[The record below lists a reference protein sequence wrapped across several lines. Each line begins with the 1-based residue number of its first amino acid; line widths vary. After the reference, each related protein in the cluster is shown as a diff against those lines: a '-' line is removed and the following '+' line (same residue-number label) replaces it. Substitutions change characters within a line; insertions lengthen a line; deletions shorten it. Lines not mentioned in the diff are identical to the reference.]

1 MTEPPAVS
9 VIVVN
14 YRTPKY
20 AIQCVQSLVHE
31 RIAVPK
37 LEVVLIDNAS
47 GDNSVSIMSEGLE
60 DLINDGFV
68 KLMPLEINGGFGWAN
83 NQALLLLLARER
95 PPEFVMLLNP
105 DCTIEPGA
113 VRLLSEELSANHKCA
128 VTGSQLL
135 NPDGSWTGSAFR
147 FPTVGREFVRGA
159 GIEMVGRVL
168 GIAPTLI
175 KSDVSC
181 EADWVTG
188 ASCLFRTSAIESEGL
203 FDDGFFLYFEE
214 VELMFR
220 LRQAG
225 WTIRHVP
232 ASRVFHI
239 GGASTGLRE
248 GKALSASSFPL
259 YWFQSRRRFLTLAY
273 GPLRACI
280 ANIAWIAGVTVGWIR
295 GVIRPSKAIPT
306 NIADTRQMFNHGLL
320 SNSIDGTRAIARVG
334 DSLGHP
340 PYWMHAE
347 KHETHAG

>member
-1 MTEPPAVS
+1 MTEPPSVSAV
-9 VIVVN
+9 VVN
-14 YRTPKY
+14 YRTPEY

-37 LEVVLIDNAS
+37 LEVILIDNAS
-47 GDNSVSIMSEGLE
+47 GDNSVSIMSEGLA
-60 DLINDGFV
+60 DLISDGFV

-95 PPEFVMLLNP
+95 PPQYVLLLNP

-113 VRLLSEELSANHKCA
+113 VRLLSDELSTNDKCA
-128 VTGSQLL
+128 VAGSQLL

-147 FPTVGREFVRGA
+147 FPTIGREFVRGA
-159 GIEMVGRVL
+159 GIEMFGRLL
-168 GIAPTLI
+168 GIAPTLVT
-175 KSDVSC
+175 SDASC

-188 ASCLFRTSAIESEGL
+188 ASCLIRTSALESEGL

-220 LRQAG
+220 LRKAG

-232 ASRVFHI
+232 ASCVFHI

-248 GKALSASSFPL
+248 GKALSAPSFPL

-273 GPLRACI
+273 GPLT
-280 ANIAWIAGVTVGWIR
+280 AWIASIAWLAGVTIGWLR
-295 GVIRPSKAIPT
+295 GVLEPSKAAPT
-306 NIADTRQMFNHGLL
+306 NIADTKQMFGHGVR
-320 SNSIDGTRAIARVG
+320 SDSMDSTRAIARVG
-334 DSLGHP
+334 DAIGHP
-340 PYWMHAE
+340 PYWMKSESHGPRAR
-347 KHETHAG
+347 

>member
-1 MTEPPAVS
+1 MTETPSIS

-14 YRTPKY
+14 YRTPEY

-31 RIAVPK
+31 RMAVPE

-47 GDNSVSIMSEGLE
+47 GDNSVSIMSEGLA
-60 DLINDGFV
+60 DLISDGFV

-113 VRLLSEELSANHKCA
+113 IRLLSDELSANDKCA
-128 VTGSQLL
+128 VAGSQLL

-147 FPTVGREFVRGA
+147 FPTAGRELVRGA
-159 GIEMVGRVL
+159 GIEMVGRLL
-168 GIAPTLI
+168 GIAPTLVT
-175 KSDVSC
+175 SDASC

-188 ASCLFRTSAIESEGL
+188 ASCLIRTSALESEGL

-220 LRQAG
+220 LRKAG

-239 GGASTGLRE
+239 GGASTGLSDKSSSVRE
-248 GKALSASSFPL
+248 FPL
-259 YWFQSRRRFLTLAY
+259 YWFQSRRRFFTLAY
-273 GPLRACI
+273 GPLRAWL
-280 ANIAWIAGVTVGWIR
+280 AGVAWIAGTFI
-295 GVIRPSKAIPT
+295 GVWAAAIRPSQKDPMAAA
-306 NIADTRQMFNHGLL
+306 NRRLLLAHGLK
-320 SNSIDGTRAIARVG
+320 SSTNDRVKSISRAG
-334 DSLGHP
+334 DPIGIRP
-340 PYWMHAE
+340 GWMEFLEGKIIEA
-347 KHETHAG
+347 

>member
-1 MTEPPAVS
+1 MTETPSVS

-14 YRTPKY
+14 YRTPEY

-31 RIAVPK
+31 RIAVPE

-47 GDNSVSIMSEGLE
+47 GDNSVSIMSEGLA
-60 DLINDGFV
+60 DLISDGFV

-83 NQALLLLLARER
+83 NQALLLLMARER

-113 VRLLSEELSANHKCA
+113 VRLLSAELSANDKCA
-128 VTGSQLL
+128 VAGSQLL

-159 GIEMVGRVL
+159 GIEMVGRLL
-168 GIAPTLI
+168 GIAPTLVT
-175 KSDVSC
+175 SDATC

-188 ASCLFRTSAIESEGL
+188 ASCLIRTRALGSEGL

-248 GKALSASSFPL
+248 GKALSAPSFPL
-259 YWFQSRRRFLTLAY
+259 YWFESRRRFLTLAY
-273 GPLRACI
+273 GPLRAWI
-280 ANIAWIAGVTVGWIR
+280 SNTAWIAGVTIGYLR
-295 GVIRPSKAIPT
+295 GVLDPSTAALT
-306 NIADTRQMFNHGLL
+306 NIADTRQMFNHGLWP
-320 SNSIDGTRAIARVG
+320 SGTDSKRSIVRAG
-334 DSLGHP
+334 DSIGIP
-340 PYWMHAE
+340 PAWMRRESHESHAR
-347 KHETHAG
+347 